1 MNQNSKSVLMF
12 KGIGVEGEA
21 YNLLLS
27 VLIREIILVAH
38 FGSSLTQ
45 SCSFSGLFIF
55 ITVLDQ
61 KAEIVKVLRTILLH
75 IDIKCL
81 LKIILNWV
89 LLHSILV

>member
-1 MNQNSKSVLMF
+1 MF

-27 VLIREIILVAH
+27 VPIREIILVADL
-38 FGSSLTQ
+38 GSSLTL